1 MGSARKC
8 YCQGIGATKIANELG
23 ICRDSVYK
31 VWNK

>member
-8 YCQGIGATKIANELG
+8 YCQGIGATKIASELG

-31 VWNK
+31 VLNK